1 MSKKIAIVISVI
13 LFLALAALMA
23 CEMSHPAGGAAM
35 LNAMMH

>member
-35 LNAMMH
+35 LTAMMH